1 MGPSTVVGLS
11 RQALVTTLVVVM
23 KGRIRDT
30 EKGGGDTLHEHI
42 RPSSFFLIMPEFFS
56 LYLQAFS
63 NPPDLGWRMKEASD

>member
-30 EKGGGDTLHEHI
+30 EKGGGGHI
-42 RPSSFFLIMPEFFS
+42 TRTHTSFILLS
-56 LYLQAFS
+56 HHAGVLQFVF
-63 NPPDLGWRMKEASD
+63 ASIL